1 MTEYRTRHAAALQ
14 RDRKEDSGTVRPHP
28 LPMEERLVLPD
39 VAYRLEEI
47 NLPAAMAASLAGKQ
61 VTVQLSPEEEAF
73 TRRIDTPIESSG
85 WIDPEGS
92 YWNDYQP
99 LRVLFNDSTGRV
111 WRLPRLWFTRP
122 AMVEPPID
130 VGATFREGT
139 WNEEIHMPSEWD
151 LQDINIGLI
160 ESRKAGG
167 RITVIK
173 VHAIPGKPVKVHWM
187 DTSGKSWRIPAN
199 WRRRRVRL
207 PSSEGLISQDIPPEF
222 ARSDAG
228 RVVSV
233 NYHPG
238 SLCCLPEQY
247 RFRDEKG
254 NRWLV
259 FSRDCLLLGYGNRE
273 EYRA

>member
-1 MTEYRTRHAAALQ
+1 MFPQ
-14 RDRKEDSGTVRPHP
+14 RDSSFPEKPVPNFRPTEVSLA
-28 LPMEERLVLPD
+28 LPSEPW
-39 VAYRLEEI
+39 RLEEI
-47 NLPAAMAASLAGKQ
+47 NLPPAMAASFAGRA
-61 VTVQLSPEEEAF
+61 VTVRVLPEEEAF
-73 TRRIDTPIESSG
+73 TRRIDPPIESSG

-130 VGATFREGT
+130 VGTTFREGT

-151 LQDINIGLI
+151 LQDINIDLI

-167 RITVIK
+167 RVTVIK
-173 VHAIPGKPVKVHWM
+173 VHAVPGKPVKVHWK

-207 PSSEGLISQDIPPEF
+207 PSSEALISQDIPQEV
-222 ARSDAG
+222 ARSYAG
-228 RVVSV
+228 RAVSV

-238 SLCCLPEQY
+238 SLCCLPDQY
-247 RFRDEKG
+247 RFRDEEG
-254 NRWLV
+254 NRWPV
-259 FSRDCLLLGYGNRE
+259 FMRDCLLLCYGDGE